1 MRDSICRVN
10 NANQLVWSIKKNDYS
25 SAKSFKSLRSNAPCF
40 PFIYIYIYM
49 YLWSSFFQCEFLT
62 IMLVSH
68 PLLCKP

>member
-40 PFIYIYIYM
+40 PFIYIYFCGVP
-49 YLWSSFFQCEFLT
+49 FFN
-62 IMLVSH
+62 VNS
-68 PLLCKP
+68 